1 MSDRNS
7 ALEWVEYAE
16 EDFVMAKSA
25 LRRKKP
31 LITSSCFHS
40 QQCAEK
46 YLKALLISKGEE
58 FPKTHDLVILD
69 RLCNQ
74 AGIFTG
80 FSKEDLGRLSAYA
93 VHTRYPGSQP
103 VPEDGEE
110 ALEICSLIRKFARTF
125 LNVP

>member
-1 MSDRNS
+1 MSDLDS

-16 EDFVMAKSA
+16 EDFLVAKSA

-46 YLKALLISKGEE
+46 YLKALLIFKGMD

-74 AGIFTG
+74 SGILTG
-80 FSKEDLGRLSAYA
+80 YSKEKLGRLSAYA
-93 VHTRYPGSQP
+93 VHTRYPGAQP

-110 ALEICSLIRKFARTF
+110 ALEISSMIRKFSRSF
-125 LNVP
+125 LGL